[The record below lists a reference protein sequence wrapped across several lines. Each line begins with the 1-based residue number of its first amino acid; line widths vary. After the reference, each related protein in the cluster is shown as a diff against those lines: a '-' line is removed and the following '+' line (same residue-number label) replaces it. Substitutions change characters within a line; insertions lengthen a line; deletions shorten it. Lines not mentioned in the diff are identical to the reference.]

1 MARPVTYTPKV
12 VAEALDYVEN
22 YALRGDAVPSVVG
35 LCRAIDRARSTVYDW
50 ASQEGNE
57 FGDILQMIN
66 ENQEHVCINKSITG
80 EYNAAIAKLLLGK
93 HGYSDNQKVE
103 SNITIRDVTE
113 MTDEELARIAS
124 TGS

>member
-1 MARPVTYTPKV
+1 MARPTTYTLEV
-12 VAEALDYVEN
+12 VEKAYDYIEN
-22 YALRGDAVPSVVG
+22 YSLYGDAVPSVVG
-35 LCRAIDRARSTVYDW
+35 LCKVIDRSRAVIYKW
-50 ASQEGNE
+50 AALEDNE
-57 FGDILQMIN
+57 FIDILQKIN